1 MQFRTVGNK
10 IQIVEY
16 AGYDKEKKRS
26 TVKMVGSLDR
36 YSPRITDELKSKLTA
51 EQEKEIQQYIETET
65 QRKQRETDS
74 AYINICDSQIR
85 KMADCITVAH
95 TDSDNKEESD
105 RRASERV
112 IVKQKA
118 EAIWEALEQIQKA
131 LKKAGHPRPKKE
143 KTPPAKDPRQK
154 SLV

>member
-1 MQFRTVGNK
+1 MQFRKVGGK
-10 IQIVEY
+10 IQVVEY

-26 TVKMVGSLDR
+26 VVKMVGTLDR
-36 YSPRITDELKSKLTA
+36 YSLRITDELKSKLTA

-143 KTPPAKDPRQK
+143 TKAPAKDPRQK